1 MGDRFSKSQKIE
13 LAAHLNC
20 TPSSDRKLI
29 PFLSYLQGGKVTSSV
44 IEAMEGSIPA
54 DKPLLVLL
62 DIPEGGKYSIV
73 EADTLSP
80 DLVDKVIEDYSA
92 GKLTMKQLM

>member
-1 MGDRFSKSQKIE
+1 MSTVYS
-13 LAAHLNC
+13 N
-20 TPSSDRKLI
+20 PNSDTRII
-29 PFLSYLQGGKVTSSV
+29 PQLLHFQSGKVTSSV

-92 GKLTMKQLM
+92 GKLTMKQLMWV